1 MNEFSQYIK
10 IIGKGKRAG
19 RYLTVDEA
27 YQAFQL
33 ILSGK
38 AQPEQIGAF
47 LMLLR
52 VREES
57 VEELAGFVKA
67 CREFINPDLSTLAT
81 DANLQGLDLDLGC
94 YAGKRRHLSWFLLA
108 VICLAQSGKKVFL
121 HGTKE
126 PDSNRLYLPEVFKA
140 LNLPVSVTKQELEQN
155 LSHYGFAYMDLAQVS
170 PQLDDLIQMRTLFG
184 LRSPA
189 NTLARMLNP
198 AKAKYSYH
206 GVFHRHFDERHAEVA
221 KLLGDNNVSCVRGE
235 GGEVE
240 VNPEREFN
248 QYVCRNDEV
257 TSVTF
262 PELLEQRQIKPR
274 ELNPLELE
282 QVWTGEH
289 ESEYAT
295 QAIIGTLASYLNLM
309 QEATGAEQALTLA
322 KNMWDNRNKV
332 EFSALWAG

>member
-27 YQAFQL
+27 YQAFGL
-33 ILSGK
+33 ILGGK

-67 CREFINPDLSTLAT
+67 CREFINPSLSAIGQQNPN
-81 DANLQGLDLDLGC
+81 ALDLDLGC
-94 YAGKRRHLSWFLLA
+94 YAGKRRHLPWFLLA
-108 VICLAQSGKKVFL
+108 VFCLAQSGKKVFL

-140 LNLPVSVTKQELEQN
+140 LNLPVSADPQALEKN
-155 LSHYGFAYMDLAQVS
+155 LAHFGFAYIDLAQVS
-170 PQLDDLIQMRTLFG
+170 PQLDNLIQMRTLFG

-198 AKAKYSYH
+198 AQAKYSYH

-221 KLLGDNNVSCVRGE
+221 KLLGDTNVSCVRGE

-240 VNPEREFN
+240 VNPERAFN
-248 QYVCRNDEV
+248 QYICRDDQV
-257 TSVTF
+257 THVSF

-282 QVWTGEH
+282 QVWTGER
-289 ESEYAT
+289 EFEYAT
-295 QAIIGTLASYLNLM
+295 QAIVGTLASYLHLM
-309 QEATGAEQALTLA
+309 EEASSPEQALEHAKTLW
-322 KNMWDNRNKV
+322 NERNKV
-332 EFSALWAG
+332 TFSELWAS

>member
-1 MNEFSQYIK
+1 MNSFSQYIK

-27 YQAFQL
+27 YQAFRL
-33 ILSGK
+33 ILCGH

-67 CREFINPDLSTLAT
+67 CREFLNPELSAIKV
-81 DANLQGLDLDLGC
+81 DLDLGC
-94 YAGKRRHLSWFLLA
+94 YAGKRRHLPWFLLA
-108 VICLAQSGKKVFL
+108 VFCLANSGKKVLL

-126 PDSNRLYLPEVFKA
+126 PDSNRLYLPEVFDT
-140 LNLPVSVTKQELEQN
+140 LNIPVSHTAEHTNTN
-155 LSHYGFAYMDLAQVS
+155 LTHYGFAYMDLAQVS
-170 PQLDDLIQMRTLFG
+170 PQLDELIQMRALFG

-198 AKAKYSYH
+198 TKAKNSYH

-221 KLLGDNNVSCVRGE
+221 KLLGDNNVSCIRGE

-248 QYVCRNDEV
+248 QYICRNAEV
-257 TSVTF
+257 SKLTF
-262 PELLEQRQIKPR
+262 PELLPQRQIKPR
-274 ELNPLELE
+274 ELNPSELAF
-282 QVWTGEH
+282 VWTGEI
-289 ESEYAT
+289 EFEYAT
-295 QAIIGTLASYLNLM
+295 QAIIGTLASYISLM
-309 QEATGAEQALTLA
+309 ENDLTPKNALQQATQLWQSRDTSPLC
-322 KNMWDNRNKV
+322 D
-332 EFSALWAG
+332 LWA